1 MRRNLYEIENK
12 KNLSK
17 SKIKEI
23 EQNLTELEESL
34 FKLNKYD
41 DYDDIKYKEIRDV
54 PNLFNRIAFN
64 QLIDEDYY
72 RPIRTASVFNGDYIK
87 YKKKEDKDKKWS
99 PKEYLDMIKPY
110 LSEIIKDHKTP
121 KDLRVHSSNEV
132 IYHET
137 QFGEWKIQLTMQI
150 NFISSK
156 YSGETRTMHTKSE
169 NIEIMMGKTN
179 DIIEGISESILQ
191 NYQERLEES
200 IKESEFVRD
209 SIDLFYYH
217 LQK

>member
-1 MRRNLYEIENK
+1 
-12 KNLSK
+12 
-17 SKIKEI
+17 
-23 EQNLTELEESL
+23 
-34 FKLNKYD
+34 
-41 DYDDIKYKEIRDV
+41 
-54 PNLFNRIAFN
+54 
-64 QLIDEDYY
+64 
-72 RPIRTASVFNGDYIK
+72 
-87 YKKKEDKDKKWS
+87 
-99 PKEYLDMIKPY
+99 MIKPY
-110 LSEIIKDHKTP
+110 LREIIKDHKTP

-179 DIIEGISESILQ
+179 DIIEGLSESILQ

-209 SIDLFYYH
+209 SIDLLYHH
-217 LQK
+217 LQKISLKRARLYIDSSKGLKNKKATINPRNNDNNSFQYILTVVLNYQNIKKDPQRLSKIKPFIDQYHTLCAIQY